1 MSPTGDRQTSRIT
14 PFDSLVLRRL
24 IIDPLSQAA
33 IGAAAAQSF
42 QGARKV
48 RYAFCVGALA
58 GMAPDLDVLIRS
70 SHDPLLFLEYHRQF
84 THSLFFI
91 PVGAL
96 ICALAFYPVTRRA
109 LSFRE
114 TWILAAL
121 GYATHGLLDACTTY
135 GTLLLWPFSQER
147 FAWHNVSVIDPL
159 LTLPLLVL
167 IILAAVK
174 RRPRFAMLGLSWAVS
189 YLLVGVLQ
197 HHRALSVAEELVVA
211 RGHAPSRLEVK
222 PSFANVLV
230 WKSIYEF
237 NGEYHVDAIR
247 VGWEERIYPGGRIEK
262 LDLSR
267 HFPWLSPSTQ
277 QARDVARFRW
287 FSDDWLAIDAADP
300 SVIVDARFSQL
311 PQSTEGLWGIGLDQ
325 QRGDQEPIAWI
336 TNRQTSSADLAL
348 FYALLAGKDLE
359 TTPPRQAIES
369 LR

>member
-1 MSPTGDRQTSRIT
+1 MSGIVPL
-14 PFDSLVLRRL
+14 DSLVRRRST
-24 IIDPLSQAA
+24 IDPLSQAA

-42 QGARKV
+42 QGARKI

-114 TWILAAL
+114 TWILSAL

-174 RRPRFAMLGLSWAVS
+174 RQPRFAMLGLSWAVS

-197 HHRALSVAEELVVA
+197 HHRALSVSEALVAE

-237 NGEYHVDAIR
+237 EGHYHVDAIR
-247 VGWEERIYPGGRIEK
+247 VGWETRVYQGAMIEK

-287 FSDDWLAIDAADP
+287 FSDDWLAIDATDP

-311 PQSTEGLWGIGLDQ
+311 PQSAEGLWGIGLDQ
-325 QRGDQEPIAWI
+325 ERGDHEPIAWI
-336 TNRQTSSADLAL
+336 TNRQTSAKDLTT
-348 FYALLAGKDLE
+348 FYALLTGGDIH
-359 TTPPRQAIES
+359 TTPPQQAIES